1 MKFVGRVIIAGC
13 LAAAGPAL
21 AEQTFPGPDWKDAP
35 DPMAS
40 PDAVVGGELRAH
52 GSQYPKSL
60 NYLLDNNAFSA
71 SVFGYMYESL
81 LGSDPLT
88 ADHVPGLASKW
99 TISDDRLTFTF
110 SIDERAKW
118 SDGNPVSAEDVRW
131 TFSTIIN
138 PTNLTGV
145 HKVRLEEFH
154 PPELL
159 SKRSIRFRAR
169 QVHWR
174 NLGAIGNMPILPA
187 HAYRDKDFNKI
198 NFEFPVVS
206 GVARLGEIKEGVY
219 IVVERRKDWWGWAM
233 LSNQNTFNF
242 ETIKFRFYAE
252 RENAF
257 EAFRKGLIDIYPI
270 YTSRLWVKET
280 KGETFE
286 KNWIVKQKVKNY
298 RPIGFQGFCMNM
310 RKPPF
315 DDLRVRKAM
324 AHLLDR
330 EKINSTLMYS
340 QYFMH
345 KSYWEDL
352 YDAEHECK
360 NPLYPYDKEK
370 ARVLLQSA
378 GWKPNPDTGIL
389 EKGGTIF
396 RFKFLTRAASAD
408 KYLAVYTEDLKD
420 VGIDMSI
427 DRKDWATWIKSMDE
441 FNFQMTWAAWG
452 ASLFKDPEGMWSSKE
467 AMRRSG
473 NNHAGFTNAL
483 VDAYIE
489 QQRAIFDVQKRHDIC
504 RKVDAILTSEC
515 PYALLWNI
523 DYVRLLYWNK
533 FGTPPTVLSKYGD
546 EGAAY
551 LYWWI
556 DEDSAADLEDAIAK
570 GKHLPATWPEV
581 AFDAEFRP

>member
-1 MKFVGRVIIAGC
+1 
-13 LAAAGPAL
+13 
-21 AEQTFPGPDWKDAP
+21 
-35 DPMAS
+35 
-40 PDAVVGGELRAH
+40 
-52 GSQYPKSL
+52 
-60 NYLLDNNAFSA
+60 
-71 SVFGYMYESL
+71 
-81 LGSDPLT
+81 
-88 ADHVPGLASKW
+88 
-99 TISDDRLTFTF
+99 
-110 SIDERAKW
+110 
-118 SDGNPVSAEDVRW
+118 
-131 TFSTIIN
+131 
-138 PTNLTGV
+138 
-145 HKVRLEEFH
+145 
-154 PPELL
+154 
-159 SKRSIRFRAR
+159 
-169 QVHWR
+169 
-174 NLGAIGNMPILPA
+174 
-187 HAYRDKDFNKI
+187 
-198 NFEFPVVS
+198 
-206 GVARLGEIKEGVY
+206 
-219 IVVERRKDWWGWAM
+219 
-233 LSNQNTFNF
+233 
-242 ETIKFRFYAE
+242 
-252 RENAF
+252 
-257 EAFRKGLIDIYPI
+257 
-270 YTSRLWVKET
+270 
-280 KGETFE
+280 
-286 KNWIVKQKVKNY
+286 
-298 RPIGFQGFCMNM
+298 MNM

-378 GWKPNPDTGIL
+378 GWKPNANTGIL
-389 EKGGTIF
+389 EKDGATF
-396 RFKFLTRAASAD
+396 KFKFLTRAASAD

-570 GKHLPATWPEV
+570 GKHLPATSPEV